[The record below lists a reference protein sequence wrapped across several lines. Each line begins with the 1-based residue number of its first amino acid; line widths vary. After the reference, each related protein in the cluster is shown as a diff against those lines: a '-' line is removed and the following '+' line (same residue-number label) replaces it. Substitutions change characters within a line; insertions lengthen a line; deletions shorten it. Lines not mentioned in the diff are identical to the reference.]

1 MNISPDYQWLLAFA
15 SPLVREILTWASFQ
29 INYKVVGKHEKM
41 SIKLPILHYM
51 ATKYAIFLSII
62 VAGTANSVTNYCI
75 LAIDFAEHVYNVMK
89 IIRKY
94 RNNNMVESNFF
105 HT

>member
-1 MNISPDYQWLLAFA
+1 MASGGFQAFVLSAYGALGSAFVNISPDYQWLLAVV
-15 SPLVREILTWASFQ
+15 SPLFREILTWATFQ

-62 VAGTANSVTNYCI
+62 VAGSRQIKSGFC
-75 LAIDFAEHVYNVMK
+75 
-89 IIRKY
+89 
-94 RNNNMVESNFF
+94 
-105 HT
+105 